1 MKKYPGSV
9 GSRAPIAEAA
19 LNIYGEIAP
28 GILTKELGLE
38 PTYTGDGCWRL
49 STGRFICSDTAY
61 ATDALLGCLAS
72 LYDALR
78 ELCSTHGLRSELV
91 LTLNVAEDRFP
102 EGTISQECLRFLHE
116 TGSSLSLKNEYENG
130 SGLLPDCRLRY
141 GLWFRSKDLRA
152 EDVTERLRIE
162 PDHVLEKEKLSGG
175 VTDRRN
181 AWLLRTELL
190 PLEEQSQACKDFC
203 SKFIACEREII
214 ELLRMKE
221 TDAELDLSLYTGRC
235 SFDALVLPRELTE
248 LAYRIGTEIY
258 LGFYAVPR

>member
-1 MKKYPGSV
+1 M
-9 GSRAPIAEAA
+9 
-19 LNIYGEIAP
+19 
-28 GILTKELGLE
+28 
-38 PTYTGDGCWRL
+38 
-49 STGRFICSDTAY
+49 
-61 ATDALLGCLAS
+61 
-72 LYDALR
+72 
-78 ELCSTHGLRSELV
+78 

-162 PDHVLEKEKLSGG
+162 PDHVLGKEKLSGG

-190 PLEEQSQACKDFC
+190 PFEEQSQACKDFC